1 MVEESPKA
9 IAFRKRNWKYIEFN
23 ETKED
28 QRISELY
35 DLKKD
40 PSETLNII
48 NKYPFIAESLKRE
61 LESVKNSNQ
70 SIYQ

>member
-1 MVEESPKA
+1 LVEESPRA
-9 IAFRKRNWKYIEFN
+9 IALRKRNWKYIEFN
-23 ETKED
+23 ETKEN

-40 PSETLNII
+40 PSETLNLI
-48 NKYPFIAESLKRE
+48 NKYPIIAENLKQE

-70 SIYQ
+70 EIH